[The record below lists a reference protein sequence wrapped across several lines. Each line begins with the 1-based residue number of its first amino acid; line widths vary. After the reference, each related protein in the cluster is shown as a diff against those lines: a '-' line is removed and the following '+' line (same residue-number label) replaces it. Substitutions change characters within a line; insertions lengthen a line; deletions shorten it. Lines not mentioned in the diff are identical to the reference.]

1 MRRRVRQRKAARV
14 VREQLVKER
23 RRIRAFWISLGAVAL
38 VATAV
43 LVNWMVYQVQGPPE
57 YALPAGLSTDRDEK
71 EGGANGG
78 IVVADEGG
86 AIPVSV
92 YFDFLC
98 QPCKPFQATTTTTLN
113 QLLAQKKIKLI
124 WHPVSFLDSRSNPP
138 GYSLRAASA
147 AGCAADAG
155 MNKVKAF
162 GERLFAAQ
170 PAEGRPGLSD
180 DQLIDIGGSAGIV
193 TPSFAACVRDV
204 KYREWANSVNSKA
217 IQRKVTETPTVYVN
231 GKVVDQPGPATITA
245 AVASSS

>member
-1 MRRRVRQRKAARV
+1 VRRRVRQRQAARV
-14 VREQLVKER
+14 VREQLAKER
-23 RRIRAFWISLGAVAL
+23 RRIRTLWISLGAVAL
-38 VATAV
+38 ISTAAV
-43 LVNWMVYQVQGPPE
+43 VNWTVYQLQGPPG
-57 YALPAGLSTDRDEK
+57 YALPAGLTTDDK
-71 EGGANGG
+71 EGGANSG

-86 AIPVSV
+86 AIPVSI

-98 QPCKPFQATTTTTLN
+98 QACKPFQTTTATTLN

-138 GYSLRAASA
+138 GYSVRAASA

-162 GERLFAAQ
+162 GERLLAAQ

-204 KYREWANSVNSKA
+204 KYRQWANSVNSKA
-217 IQRKVTETPTVYVN
+217 IQRDVTQTPTVFVN
-231 GKVVDQPGPATITA
+231 GKAVDQPGPATITA
-245 AVASSS
+245 AVASTS